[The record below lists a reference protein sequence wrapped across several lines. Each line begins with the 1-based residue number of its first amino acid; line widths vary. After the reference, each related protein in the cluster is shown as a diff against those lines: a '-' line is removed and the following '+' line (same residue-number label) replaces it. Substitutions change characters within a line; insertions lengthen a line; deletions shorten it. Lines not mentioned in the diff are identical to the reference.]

1 MKLAVLT
8 IGIFIC
14 VAIGLVWMTKREVTR
29 TERNFPPV
37 GNFVEIDGYRVHYVD
52 EGAGPAVI
60 LIHGAS
66 GNLRDWTFSMTAR
79 LSDRYRVLAFD
90 RAGHGYSDRPADGYD
105 PAVQGRL
112 IAKAARAL
120 GVEEAILV
128 GHSFGCAPALAI
140 ALDDPALAAGLV
152 DVAGASHPW
161 DGSLS
166 IRYPL
171 SFNPLTGW
179 ALRWAASLIPEEK
192 LVDPVFEP
200 QATPEGYIDHIGVA
214 LALRPSTFRHNA
226 EDVLRLNESLKRMAP
241 RYPSLALPIE
251 ILHGSLDDV
260 VTESIS
266 PRGLERDAPHA
277 RFTLL
282 DVVGHMPHHVAEDEI
297 IAAIDRLVVEA
308 FGEMTE

>member
-1 MKLAVLT
+1 MKLVIWVVGVVLC
-8 IGIFIC
+8 I
-14 VAIGLVWMTKREVTR
+14 AIGLNWMTNRDLTR
-29 TERNFPPV
+29 AERAFPPV
-37 GNFVEIDGYRVHYVD
+37 GAFVEVEGHDVHYID
-52 EGAGPAVI
+52 EGTGPAVI

-66 GNLRDWTFSMTAR
+66 GNLRDWTFSMVGR
-79 LSDRYRVLAFD
+79 LKDRFRVLAFD
-90 RAGHGYSDRPADGYD
+90 RAGHGYSERPVDGYD

-112 IAKAARAL
+112 IAKAARQL

-140 ALDDPALAAGLV
+140 ALDDPDLAAGLV

-171 SFNPLTGW
+171 SFNPLTSW
-179 ALRWAASLIPEEK
+179 ALRTVANLIPEDK

-200 QATPEGYIDHIGVA
+200 QATPEGYTEHIGVA

-241 RYPSLALPIE
+241 RYTSLTLPVE

-266 PRGLERDAPHA
+266 PRGVERDVPHA

-282 DVVGHMPHHVAEDEI
+282 DGVGHMPHHVAEDQI
-297 IAAIDRLVVEA
+297 IAAIERLAVEA
-308 FGEMTE
+308 FGEATR